1 MPGFYFLP
9 SLLPI
14 FIFERNL
21 ATFSPLSTFAIE
33 SQEALSLSGLILAG
47 FYESAEQPESHPVL
61 TTWQA
66 CVEREREGSG
76 SGALASRAH
85 STRVGESVSKSSDQ
99 PAMGASIFFTYT
111 KPNFQ

>member
-1 MPGFYFLP
+1 M
-9 SLLPI
+9 
-14 FIFERNL
+14 
-21 ATFSPLSTFAIE
+21 E

-99 PAMGASIFFTYT
+99 PAMGAPIFFTYT